1 MAEAPRKS
9 PVSGA
14 AWRTFQEP
22 AEPAPSGTSLG
33 STLGAIAIAVGIG
46 VVGAYML
53 DLHGHTCDRCGR
65 RWRHFGAFNL
75 GDEASH
81 TCSRCGEVQ
90 WWKCGTPHVLRGSE
104 FAVPPSA
111 PSGASAASAL
121 PSAAVDSAAPPPSAG
136 LPALAVPVV
145 PPVASGYAPSM
156 LPPPPPRPSM
166 LPAPRPPMLALQ
178 ARRTLR

>member
-1 MAEAPRKS
+1 MADAPRKS
-9 PVSGA
+9 PVPGA
-14 AWRTFQEP
+14 AWRTFQGP
-22 AEPAPSGTSLG
+22 AEPPPTGASIV
-33 STLGAIAIAVGIG
+33 STLGAIAIAVGVG

-90 WWKCGTPHVLRGSE
+90 WWKCGAPHVLRGSE
-104 FAVPPSA
+104 FAAPPSA
-111 PSGASAASAL
+111 PAAPAL
-121 PSAAVDSAAPPPSAG
+121 PSVAVDSAATSPPNSFPG
-136 LPALAVPVV
+136 LGAPTYAPPLAP
-145 PPVASGYAPSM
+145 GYAPPLPFL
-156 LPPPPPRPSM
+156 LPPQAPR
-166 LPAPRPPMLALQ
+166 LPAPRPPMLALP